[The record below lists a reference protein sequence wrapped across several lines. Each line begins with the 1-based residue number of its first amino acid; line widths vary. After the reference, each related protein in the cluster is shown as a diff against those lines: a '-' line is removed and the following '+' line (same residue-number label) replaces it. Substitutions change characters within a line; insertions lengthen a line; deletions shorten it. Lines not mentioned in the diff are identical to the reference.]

1 MTDFNYEWWT
11 VEIAVEN
18 MGFDTWEFKGKS
30 KDHIIKQIEKAIK
43 DTNSEKNLQ
52 KGWLEGRKQRIREVR
67 WETLKLDHIGYQRWG

>member
-1 MTDFNYEWWT
+1 MTNFQYEWWT

-43 DTNSEKNLQ
+43 DTNSEDNLK

-67 WETLKLDHIGYQRWG
+67 WDTLKLDHIGYQRIG